1 MQESIDDLVY
11 VKLGE
16 FQLQVF
22 VVEQFTT
29 IVLHIMVSQPLHLF
43 FKYKQTV

>member
-1 MQESIDDLVY
+1 MQESIDDIVD

-22 VVEQFTT
+22 VVEQLTT
-29 IVLHIMVSQPLHLF
+29 IVLQIVVSQPLHLF